1 MNQTFET
8 LIAEHAALETRLA
21 DPNVFSDQALYL
33 ELNKKY
39 AELSPLTKIARELI
53 ECRTRLEQAHELMD
67 DPDLGDLARADIEEC
82 EARILVLEAE
92 FEQLTLPKD
101 PADARDVIFEIRA
114 GTGGAEAG
122 LFAADLYSMYEKY
135 TAKLGF
141 KLELLD
147 SNESDIGGFSKI
159 TFEVRGTGAFGI
171 FKFEMGV
178 HRVQRIPATET
189 QGRIHTSTATVAV
202 LPEAE
207 DVDVQ
212 INMSDVRVDVYR
224 SGGHGGQGVNTTDS
238 AVCLTYK
245 AGTSEE
251 MVVTCQDG
259 RSQLKNKE
267 KAFTVLRSR
276 LFEIERER
284 IHRERSQNRASQL
297 GSGDR
302 SEKIRT
308 YNYPQNR
315 VTDHRLEGEEKNNP
329 LESVMLGNLE
339 PITEG
344 LKALE
349 RSELLALK
357 VSA

>member
-1 MNQTFET
+1 MNQSFEN
-8 LIAEHAALETRLA
+8 LIAEHAALETKLA
-21 DPNVFSDQALYL
+21 DPDVFSDQVLYL

-39 AELSPLTKIARELI
+39 AELSPLAKIACELL
-53 ECRTRLEQAHELMD
+53 ECRTRLEEAHGLTS
-67 DPDLGDLARADIEEC
+67 DPDLGDLASADIEETD
-82 EARILVLEAE
+82 ARILVLEAE

-147 SNESDIGGFSKI
+147 SNQSDIGGFSKI

-178 HRVQRIPATET
+178 HRVQRIPTTET

-238 AVCLTYK
+238 AVRLTYK
-245 AGTSEE
+245 AGTPDE

-284 IHRERSQNRASQL
+284 VHRERSQNRASQL

-339 PITEG
+339 PITAG

-349 RSELLALK
+349 RTELLALK

>member
-1 MNQTFET
+1 MNQSFEN
-8 LIAEHAALETRLA
+8 LIAEHAALETKLA
-21 DPNVFSDQALYL
+21 DPDVFSDQVLYL

-39 AELSPLTKIARELI
+39 AELSPLAKIARELL
-53 ECRTRLEQAHELMD
+53 ECRTRLEEAHELTS
-67 DPDLGDLARADIEEC
+67 DPDLGDLASADIEEMD
-82 EARILVLEAE
+82 ARILVLEAE

-135 TAKLGF
+135 AAKLGF

-147 SNESDIGGFSKI
+147 SNQSDIGGFSKI

-238 AVCLTYK
+238 AVRLTYK
-245 AGTSEE
+245 AGTPDE

-259 RSQLKNKE
+259 RSQLKNKD
-267 KAFTVLRSR
+267 KAFVVLRSR
-276 LFEIERER
+276 LFEQQDKKRRDLEDKLRGQQKSIEWGSQIRSYVLDKQYVKD
-284 IHRERSQNRASQL
+284 HRTGVMRHDPFNVLDGDIDDFIWAGLEWQAGNRA
-297 GSGDR
+297 
-302 SEKIRT
+302 T
-308 YNYPQNR
+308 AAA
-315 VTDHRLEGEEKNNP
+315 
-329 LESVMLGNLE
+329 GNDDD
-339 PITEG
+339 
-344 LKALE
+344 
-349 RSELLALK
+349 
-357 VSA
+357 